1 MKIILFLF
9 FSVLVSLETN
19 SQTQFGELVGKTIL
33 VDAGH
38 GGTAETD
45 QFRVGPTGE
54 REEWINLRVALL
66 LEQLLEDRGAKVIV
80 TRVEDVRVP
89 LAERSDLAI
98 EHNVDLFLSI
108 HHNATADP
116 AVNFPIV
123 YFHGHAS
130 ENKASV
136 ILAKKITRS
145 LLEDFHEPYTPASI
159 ASDYTIF
166 SNSGTAVLRNTY
178 GIPGVIAEASFF
190 TNPSEEKLLKL
201 PEHNWKEALAYLAA
215 IEAFFEEETPPILDK
230 NSLIDL
236 PPFETFQE
244 AERLS
249 KQALS
254 WYQDFQ
260 QAKEFMLSDESED
273 LEKAYD
279 LFTRSARS
287 FPDSFVAAE
296 CHRRRAE
303 LLQILGREEQAKI
316 AALRAEEYF
325 ASPEEK

>member
-1 MKIILFLF
+1 MKFLFLF
-9 FSVLVSLETN
+9 LFLTFALPLH
-19 SQTQFGELVGKTIL
+19 SQTGTKSLTGKRIFL
-33 VDAGH
+33 DAGH
-38 GGTAETD
+38 GGTAGID
-45 QFRVGPTGE
+45 NYRVGPTGE

-66 LEQLLEDRGAKVIV
+66 LQDLLEARDARVIMSR
-80 TRVEDVRVP
+80 TSDTNVP
-89 LAERSDLAI
+89 LSERAELAKAKDA
-98 EHNVDLFLSI
+98 DLFLSI

-116 AVNFPIV
+116 EVNFPII
-123 YFHGHAS
+123 YFHGNAS

-136 ILAKKITRS
+136 LFAKKIADA
-145 LLEDFHEPYTPASI
+145 LLDGFHEPSTPVSI

-190 TNPSEEKLLKL
+190 TNPSEEELLKH
-201 PEHNWKEALAYLAA
+201 PEHNRKEALAYLAA
-215 IEAFFEEETPPILDK
+215 IEAFFEEKAPPILDK
-230 NSLIDL
+230 NSLVDL

-249 KQALS
+249 EQALL
-254 WYQDFQ
+254 WFQDFK
-260 QAKEFMLSDESED
+260 QAKELMKSDDSGD
-273 LEKAYD
+273 LQKAYE

-303 LLQILGREEQAKI
+303 LLYILGKEEQAKI